1 MPPRL
6 PIAAEVGRSPG
17 MLTRHRLQC
26 SQISRPFC
34 SGPDPKAPVASV
46 CVVGSHCPQGQ
57 PSTAGKGVS
66 GQTPQP
72 PALGGILLS
81 CVLWVPLRAPVEW
94 NTVCT
99 TARAGSEK
107 HWGVFS
113 CPILLSQLPLGNS
126 FHISNLYSTLV
137 SGSAFRAPEMISV
150 EPGALRFLCTSGFP
164 DTEVP
169 GTIY

>member
-1 MPPRL
+1 M
-6 PIAAEVGRSPG
+6 EWS
-17 MLTRHRLQC
+17 T
-26 SQISRPFC
+26 
-34 SGPDPKAPVASV
+34 V
-46 CVVGSHCPQGQ
+46 CI
-57 PSTAGKGVS
+57 TAG
-66 GQTPQP
+66 T
-72 PALGGILLS
+72 
-81 CVLWVPLRAPVEW
+81 
-94 NTVCT
+94 
-99 TARAGSEK
+99 GSEK

-150 EPGALRFLCTSGFP
+150 EPGALHFLCTSGFP